1 MREEIAAYFNDDADP
16 DNDVKPEAATEKDLI
31 AYYLRTHPELM
42 GVFAADE
49 GSAELVLDDL
59 LEHTPENDISV
70 TAFGSSEILKPYAD
84 DHVLKYYVE
93 ENGYGMGYATAI
105 AAFRLTAQ
113 KGNLDKIMIGYTLQP
128 EE

>member
-1 MREEIAAYFNDDADP
+1 
-16 DNDVKPEAATEKDLI
+16 
-31 AYYLRTHPELM
+31 M

-59 LEHTPENDISV
+59 LEHTTENDISV

-84 DHVLKYYVE
+84 DDVLKYYVE